1 MHTDRKEVDF
11 KKPTPSTAIT
21 FITLVAHAVTLT
33 HFLLLLILHTKNWN
47 ACMCVRE
54 SKYVWESESR
64 WEKRQSEDD
73 CESVFK
79 FVSECK
85 CKFMS
90 VGKW

>member
-47 ACMCVRE
+47 ACMCVRVNMYE
-54 SKYVWESESR
+54 KVKAD
-64 WEKRQSEDD
+64 EKRDKVRMIASLCLSLQV
-73 CESVFK
+73 SVN
-79 FVSECK
+79 VSLCL
-85 CKFMS
+85 
-90 VGKW
+90 